1 MEYSSFKK
9 VQRLEAEAGTSP
21 NKFISLLF
29 GGSKR
34 RRESRAANEDHQYWM
49 TQWDNQKMQNPYAG
63 VKNPYA
69 DMENVYEDTKVNLQA
84 ADYAKEQS
92 QQSMA
97 NIMNNM
103 SAAAGSSGVAGLAQ
117 VLANQ
122 GVQQA
127 QQASVS
133 IGQQEQAN
141 ELRARSEAGR
151 LDQLERTGEQ
161 KRDMLEREGAR
172 MVEAFDIG
180 KVEKQLQFAQERK
193 MYADAARDQ
202 AASSRDSFLSSAV
215 SAAIP
220 LLGGGGAGAAIGG
233 LGALLKSDIRLKEN
247 INRTGTSKSGIP
259 IYTFNYKG
267 DSKTWS
273 GTMAQDLLR
282 LGREDAVKVMDNG
295 YYGVRYDMIDVDMI
309 TKN

>member
-9 VQRLEAEAGTSP
+9 TQRLEEQTGTSP
-21 NKFISLLF
+21 NKFLSLLF

-34 RRESRAANEDHQYWM
+34 RRESRAANEDHEYWM
-49 TQWDNQKMQNPYAG
+49 TQWDNQKMTNPYAG

-84 ADYAKEQS
+84 ADYAREQS
-92 QQSMA
+92 QQNMA

-103 SAAAGSSGVAGLAQ
+103 SAAAGSSGVAGLTQ

-127 QQASVS
+127 QKASIS

-151 LDQLERTGEQ
+151 LDKLERQGEQ
-161 KRDMLEREGAR
+161 KRDLAEREGAR
-172 MVEAFDIG
+172 MVEQFDFA
-180 KVEKQLQFAQERK
+180 KVDQQLKYAQERK
-193 MYADAARDQ
+193 QYADAARDQ
-202 AASSRDSFLSSAV
+202 ARSSRDSFLSSAV

-220 LLGGGGAGAAIGG
+220 LL
-233 LGALLKSDIRLKEN
+233 SDIRLKEN
-247 INRTGTSKSGIP
+247 INRTGTSRSGIP
-259 IYTFNYKG
+259 IYTFNYKN
-267 DSKTWS
+267 DNKLWS
-273 GTMAQDLLR
+273 GTMAQDLLK

-295 YYGVRYDMIDVDMI
+295 YYGVRYDMIDVNMV